1 MNRSETDYD
10 SPWKEILEQY
20 FPEFMAFFFPDA
32 YADIDW
38 QVNHEFMENELRQ
51 VIGEA
56 ELGVR
61 RVDKLVKVY
70 RLGGKEIWVMVH
82 VEVQSQAEADFAE
95 RMYIYNYRLHDR
107 YHRQIASLA
116 VLADETRNWRPTE
129 FGYNLWGCEVGIKFP
144 VVKLLDYRAD
154 WESLE
159 KSNNP
164 FAMVIMTHLKSLE
177 TRQDDQGRLAAKLGL
192 MRRLYQ
198 RGNDRRDI
206 VNLFRFI
213 DWVIQLP
220 PELNAAFWQGL
231 SEIEEVRSM
240 PYITS
245 VERIGMQRGFE
256 QGMQQGMQQGIQQAR
271 MDVLAGIE
279 LGLELRFGINGL
291 ALLPEVSKIQDVER
305 LRFLRSALRA
315 VPILDDWLR
324 LLSTPPQT
332 DMAH

>member
-70 RLGGKEIWVMVH
+70 RRGGKEIWVMVH
-82 VEVQSQAEADFAE
+82 VEVQGQAEADFAE
-95 RMYIYNYRLHDR
+95 RMYIYNYRLYDR

-116 VLADETRNWRPTE
+116 VLADETRNWRPKE

-159 KSNNP
+159 KSDNP

-177 TRQDDQGRLAAKLGL
+177 TRQDDQERLAAKLGL

-198 RGNDRRDI
+198 RGYSRQDI

-213 DWVIQLP
+213 DWVMQLSA
-220 PELNAAFWQGL
+220 ESNDTFWQGL
-231 SEIEEVRSM
+231 REIEEERNM
-240 PYITS
+240 PYVTS
-245 VERIGMQRGFE
+245 VERIGMQKGLE
-256 QGMQQGMQQGIQQAR
+256 QGMQQGMQQAR
-271 MDVLAGIE
+271 
-279 LGLELRFGINGL
+279 LEAQEF
-291 ALLPEVSKIQDVER
+291 Q
-305 LRFLRSALRA
+305 
-315 VPILDDWLR
+315 
-324 LLSTPPQT
+324 
-332 DMAH
+332 M

>member
-95 RMYIYNYRLHDR
+95 RMYIYNYRLYDR

-154 WESLE
+154 W
-159 KSNNP
+159 
-164 FAMVIMTHLKSLE
+164 
-177 TRQDDQGRLAAKLGL
+177 
-192 MRRLYQ
+192 
-198 RGNDRRDI
+198 
-206 VNLFRFI
+206 
-213 DWVIQLP
+213 VIQLP
-220 PELNAAFWQGL
+220 PELSAAFFHSDGAWRPRQRRDRFAL
-231 SEIEEVRSM
+231 WARRSFCLPIELALMLPATARTWRK
-240 PYITS
+240 IAR
-245 VERIGMQRGFE
+245 VERGDPGGGAGAPLSPASRPAHQHAGGSVGVH
-256 QGMQQGMQQGIQQAR
+256 QPGG
-271 MDVLAGIE
+271 DVPALFGEGHGTADAVWGAVRYGKGAAG
-279 LGLELRFGINGL
+279 
-291 ALLPEVSKIQDVER
+291 PS
-305 LRFLRSALRA
+305 
-315 VPILDDWLR
+315 
-324 LLSTPPQT
+324 
-332 DMAH
+332 